1 MAVPMETRPDILIAD
16 FEGDG
21 WGGWTAEGT
30 AFGSGPARGV
40 LPGQTVVTGYL
51 GGGYASSFHGGDPAL
66 GRLISPPF
74 TVERRYLS
82 FLIGGGRRT
91 YYGNNDPGYVA
102 VNLVHE
108 GHVARTAP
116 RSQWEPDGSGHL
128 SWDWF
133 DLADLEGKQVRVEIV
148 DQHTGPWGHILVDQ
162 IAQTDTPP
170 LPLPS
175 FAERRFRVEH
185 RFLNLPIGL
194 SSPFREMQLTGGGR
208 TVASNT
214 VSLAHGDPDFW
225 VPVDLSAWKGM
236 DLTLRIEELDDAAAP
251 PAADLLAAVRIG
263 DRMVGCDDLYREPG
277 RPLLHY
283 SPRRGASSDANGLV
297 WFDGEWHL
305 HYQHVP
311 CNVTPGNSNCN
322 WGWGHAVSRDLV
334 TWEEL
339 PDTLWPDER
348 GVAVSG
354 SCVVDHHNSSGLG
367 SPGRPPMVIFYT
379 AYGGSNRLSH
389 GRSVEVCIV
398 YSTDRGRTWR
408 PYDGNPVIRNI
419 DRGNRD
425 AKVFWYEESVGF
437 AAQAGRPTDSEVTGG
452 DGPQAEPKATAA
464 GREPGGHWV
473 MVLYIHNDVHFILT
487 STDLLHWRFRSQV
500 PGMHECPELFEL
512 PVQDEPGTSRW
523 VFFGA
528 SCDYYLGTFDGTRFV
543 PETDVIRF
551 KYTDG
556 SLYASQTF
564 NDAPDGR
571 RILVAKGQVSGLN
584 AMLNSL
590 ITFPIELTLR
600 RTDEGLR
607 IHQNPVA
614 ELDRLRF
621 DTVSVPDGTVVSDD
635 EPLEVRPAG
644 RLLDIELELTPAGA
658 CALTL
663 EILGKEIRLDL
674 QAMELQFHEALEDND
689 VRAPLAPVGGRL
701 DLRLLVDTIFLEIFS
716 ARGRYYTPV
725 RCAFPQAAGAVHLRT
740 AGGAVRVDRLRVHEL
755 RSIWEQ
761 PTTPGPHA

>member
-1 MAVPMETRPDILIAD
+1 METRPDILLAD
-16 FEGDG
+16 FESDD
-21 WGGWTAEGT
+21 WGGWTVEGT
-30 AFGSGPARGV
+30 AFGPGPARGA
-40 LPGQTVVTGYL
+40 LPGQAAVTGYL
-51 GGGYASSFHGGDPAL
+51 GDGYASSFHGGDPAL

-74 TVERRYLS
+74 TVQRRYLS
-82 FLIGGGRRT
+82 FLIGGGRHT
-91 YYGNNDPGYVA
+91 YYGNNDPGYIA
-102 VNLVHE
+102 VNLVHD
-108 GHVARTAP
+108 GHVVRTAP
-116 RSQWEPDGSGHL
+116 RSQWAPDGSDHL
-128 SWDWF
+128 AWDWF
-133 DLADLEGKQVRVEIV
+133 DLADLAGTQVRMEIV

-162 IAQTDTPP
+162 FAQTDTPP
-170 LPLPS
+170 VPLPS
-175 FAERRFRVEH
+175 FAERRFRAGH
-185 RFLNLPIGL
+185 RFLNLPISL
-194 SSPFREMQLTGGGR
+194 RSPFREVQLTGGGR

-214 VSLAHGDPDFW
+214 LCLARDDPDFW

-236 DLTLRIEELDDAAAP
+236 DLTLRIEELADAAAP
-251 PAADLLAAVRIG
+251 PAADLLTAVRIG
-263 DRMVGCDDLYREPG
+263 DRMVGCDDLYRESG

-283 SPRRGASSDANGLV
+283 TPRRGASSDANGLV

-311 CNVTPGNSNCN
+311 CNVSPGNENCN

-367 SPGRPPMVIFYT
+367 SEGRPPMMVFYT

-389 GRSVEVCIV
+389 GRSVDVCIV

-425 AKVFWYEESVGF
+425 AKVFWYE
-437 AAQAGRPTDSEVTGG
+437 AAR
-452 DGPQAEPKATAA
+452 
-464 GREPGGHWV
+464 HWV

-487 STDLLHWRFRSQV
+487 STDLLHWQFRSQV

-512 PVQDEPGTSRW
+512 PVIDEPGTSKW

-528 SCDYYLGTFDGTRFV
+528 SCDYYLGTFDGMRFV
-543 PETDVIRF
+543 PETGIIPF

-571 RILVAKGQVSGLN
+571 RILVAKGQVSGQN
-584 AMLNSL
+584 PMLNSL

-600 RTDEGLR
+600 RTACGLR
-607 IHQNPVA
+607 LHQNPVA
-614 ELDRLRF
+614 ELESLR
-621 DTVSVPDGTVVSDD
+621 TGTMSVPDGTMVSDD
-635 EPLEVRPAG
+635 APLSVRPAG
-644 RLLDIELELTPAGA
+644 RLLDIELELTPSGAG
-658 CALTL
+658 ALTL
-663 EILGKEIRLDL
+663 EIFGKPIRLDL
-674 QAMELQFHEALEDND
+674 QAMELQFHEALENND
-689 VRAPLAPVGGRL
+689 VRAPLVPVDGRL

-740 AGGAVRVDRLRVHEL
+740 TDGPVRVERLRIHEL
-755 RSIWEQ
+755 RSIWER
-761 PTTPGPHA
+761 PAEPGPQA

>member
-1 MAVPMETRPDILIAD
+1 MAASTETRPDILLAD
-16 FEGDG
+16 FEGDD
-21 WGGWTAEGT
+21 WGGWTIEGT
-30 AFGSGPARGV
+30 AFGTGPAHDA
-40 LPGQTVVTGYL
+40 LPGQADVTGYL

-74 TVERRYLS
+74 TVQRRYLS
-82 FLIGGGRRT
+82 FLIGGGRHT

-108 GHVARTAP
+108 GHVVRTAP
-116 RSQWEPDGSGHL
+116 RSQWAPDGCDHL
-128 SWDWF
+128 AWDWF
-133 DLADLEGKQVRVEIV
+133 DLADLAGTQVRVEVV

-162 IAQTDTPP
+162 FAQTDAPP
-170 LPLPS
+170 VPLPS
-175 FAERRFRVEH
+175 FAERRFRAGH
-185 RFLNLPIGL
+185 RFLNLPISL
-194 SSPFREMQLTGGGR
+194 RSPYRELQLTGGGR

-214 VSLAHGDPDFW
+214 VSLATGDPDFW

-251 PAADLLAAVRIG
+251 PAADLLTAVCIG

-297 WFDGEWHL
+297 WLDGEWHL

-311 CNVTPGNSNCN
+311 GNVTPGNQNCN

-389 GRSVEVCIV
+389 GRSVDVCIV

-425 AKVFWYEESVGF
+425 AKVFWYE
-437 AAQAGRPTDSEVTGG
+437 
-452 DGPQAEPKATAA
+452 
-464 GREPGGHWV
+464 PGGQWV

-487 STDLLHWRFRSQV
+487 SADLLHWQFQSQV
-500 PGMHECPELFEL
+500 PGVHECPELFEL
-512 PVQDEPGTSRW
+512 PIQDEPGTSKW

-543 PETDVIRF
+543 PETDIIRF

-584 AMLNSL
+584 PMLNSL

-614 ELDRLRF
+614 ELDRLRT
-621 DTVSVPDGTVVSDD
+621 DTVSVPDLTMVSDD
-635 EPLEVRPAG
+635 APLTVRPAG
-644 RLLDIELELTPAGA
+644 RLLDIELELTLAGA
-658 CALTL
+658 RALTL
-663 EILGKEIRLDL
+663 EIFGKQIRLDL

-689 VRAPLAPVGGRL
+689 IRAPLSPVDGRL

-725 RCAFPQAAGAVHLRT
+725 RCAFPQAAGAVRLRT
-740 AGGAVRVDRLRVHEL
+740 TGGAARVDRMRIHEL

-761 PTTPGPHA
+761 PDEPGPQA

>member
-1 MAVPMETRPDILIAD
+1 MAASTETRPDILLAD
-16 FEGDG
+16 FEGDD
-21 WGGWTAEGT
+21 WGGWTVEGT
-30 AFGSGPARGV
+30 AFGPGPVRGA
-40 LPGQTVVTGYL
+40 LPGQTEVTGYL
-51 GGGYASSFHGGDPAL
+51 GDGYASSFHGGDPAL

-74 TVERRYLS
+74 TVQRRYLS
-82 FLIGGGRRT
+82 FLIGGGRHT

-108 GHVARTAP
+108 GHVVRTAP
-116 RSQWEPDGSGHL
+116 RSQWAPDGCDHL
-128 SWDWF
+128 AWDWF
-133 DLADLEGKQVRVEIV
+133 DLADLAGTQVRVEVV

-162 IAQTDTPP
+162 FAQTDTPP
-170 LPLPS
+170 IPLPS
-175 FAERRFRVEH
+175 FAERRFRAGH

-194 SSPFREMQLTGGGR
+194 RSPFREIQLTDGGR

-214 VSLAHGDPDFW
+214 LCLARDDPDFW

-236 DLTLRIEELDDAAAP
+236 DLTLRIEELADAAAP
-251 PAADLLAAVRIG
+251 PAADLLTAVRIG
-263 DRMVGCDDLYREPG
+263 DRMVGCDDLYRESG

-283 SPRRGASSDANGLV
+283 TPRRGASSDANGLV

-311 CNVTPGNSNCN
+311 CNVTPGNQNCN

-367 SPGRPPMVIFYT
+367 SEGRPPMVVFYT

-389 GRSVEVCIV
+389 GRSVDVCIV

-425 AKVFWYEESVGF
+425 AKVFWYE
-437 AAQAGRPTDSEVTGG
+437 AAR
-452 DGPQAEPKATAA
+452 
-464 GREPGGHWV
+464 HWV
-473 MVLYIHNDVHFILT
+473 MVLYIHNDVHFIMT
-487 STDLLHWRFRSQV
+487 STDLLHWQFRSQV

-512 PVQDEPGTSRW
+512 PVMDEPSTSKW

-528 SCDYYLGTFDGTRFV
+528 SCDYYLGTFDGMRFV
-543 PETDVIRF
+543 PETGIIPF

-564 NDAPDGR
+564 NDAPDDR

-584 AMLNSL
+584 PMLNSL

-607 IHQNPVA
+607 LHQNPVA
-614 ELDRLRF
+614 ELERLRTG
-621 DTVSVPDGTVVSDD
+621 TVSVPDGTMVSDD
-635 EPLEVRPAG
+635 APLSVRPDG

-658 CALTL
+658 EALTL

-689 VRAPLAPVGGRL
+689 IRAPLAPMDGRL

-740 AGGAVRVDRLRVHEL
+740 TGGAVRVVRLRIHEL
-755 RSIWEQ
+755 RSIWES
-761 PTTPGPHA
+761 PAEPGPQA

>member
-1 MAVPMETRPDILIAD
+1 MAASTETRPDILLAD
-16 FEGDG
+16 FEGDD
-21 WGGWTAEGT
+21 WGGWTIEGT
-30 AFGSGPARGV
+30 AFGTGPAHDA
-40 LPGQTVVTGYL
+40 LPGQADVTGYL

-74 TVERRYLS
+74 TVQRRYLS
-82 FLIGGGRRT
+82 FLIGGGRHT

-108 GHVARTAP
+108 GHVVRTAP
-116 RSQWEPDGSGHL
+116 RSQWAPDGCDHL
-128 SWDWF
+128 AWDWF
-133 DLADLEGKQVRVEIV
+133 DLADLAGTQVRVEVV

-162 IAQTDTPP
+162 FAQTDAPP
-170 LPLPS
+170 VPLPS
-175 FAERRFRVEH
+175 FAERRFRAGH
-185 RFLNLPIGL
+185 RFLNLPISL
-194 SSPFREMQLTGGGR
+194 RSPYRELQLTGGGR

-214 VSLAHGDPDFW
+214 VSLATGDPDFW

-251 PAADLLAAVRIG
+251 PAADLLTAVRIG

-297 WFDGEWHL
+297 WLDGEWHL

-311 CNVTPGNSNCN
+311 GNVTPGNQNCN

-389 GRSVEVCIV
+389 GRSVDVCIV

-425 AKVFWYEESVGF
+425 AKVFWYE
-437 AAQAGRPTDSEVTGG
+437 A
-452 DGPQAEPKATAA
+452 
-464 GREPGGHWV
+464 GGHWV

-487 STDLLHWRFRSQV
+487 SADLLHWQFQSQV
-500 PGMHECPELFEL
+500 PGVHECPELFEL
-512 PVQDEPGTSRW
+512 PIQDEPGTSKW

-543 PETDVIRF
+543 PETDIIRF

-584 AMLNSL
+584 PMLNSL

-614 ELDRLRF
+614 ELDRLRT
-621 DTVSVPDGTVVSDD
+621 DTVSVPDLTMVSDD
-635 EPLEVRPAG
+635 APLTVRPAG
-644 RLLDIELELTPAGA
+644 RLLDIELELTLAGA
-658 CALTL
+658 RALTL
-663 EILGKEIRLDL
+663 EIFGKQIRLDL

-689 VRAPLAPVGGRL
+689 IRAPLSPVDGRL

-725 RCAFPQAAGAVHLRT
+725 RCAFPQAAGAVRLRT
-740 AGGAVRVDRLRVHEL
+740 TGGAARVDRMRIHEL

-761 PTTPGPHA
+761 PDEPGPQA

>member
-1 MAVPMETRPDILIAD
+1 MAASTETRPDILLAD
-16 FEGDG
+16 FEGDD
-21 WGGWTAEGT
+21 WGGWTVEGT
-30 AFGSGPARGV
+30 AFGPGPVRGA
-40 LPGQTVVTGYL
+40 LPGQTEVTGYL
-51 GGGYASSFHGGDPAL
+51 GDGYASSFHGGDPAL

-74 TVERRYLS
+74 TVQRRYLS
-82 FLIGGGRRT
+82 FLIGGGRHT

-108 GHVARTAP
+108 GHVVRTAP
-116 RSQWEPDGSGHL
+116 RSQWAPDGCDHL
-128 SWDWF
+128 AWDWF
-133 DLADLEGKQVRVEIV
+133 DLADLAGTQVRVEVV

-162 IAQTDTPP
+162 FAQTDTPP
-170 LPLPS
+170 IPLPS
-175 FAERRFRVEH
+175 FAERRFRAGH

-194 SSPFREMQLTGGGR
+194 RSPFREIQLTDGGR

-214 VSLAHGDPDFW
+214 LCLARDDPDFW

-236 DLTLRIEELDDAAAP
+236 DLTLRIEELADAAAP
-251 PAADLLAAVRIG
+251 PAADLLTAVRIG
-263 DRMVGCDDLYREPG
+263 DRMVGCDDLYRESG

-283 SPRRGASSDANGLV
+283 TPRRGASSDANGLV

-311 CNVTPGNSNCN
+311 CNVTPGNQNCN

-367 SPGRPPMVIFYT
+367 SEGRPPMVVFYT

-389 GRSVEVCIV
+389 GRSVDVCIV

-425 AKVFWYEESVGF
+425 AKVFWYE
-437 AAQAGRPTDSEVTGG
+437 AAR
-452 DGPQAEPKATAA
+452 
-464 GREPGGHWV
+464 HWV
-473 MVLYIHNDVHFILT
+473 MVLYIHNDVHFIMT
-487 STDLLHWRFRSQV
+487 STDLLHWQFRSQV

-512 PVQDEPGTSRW
+512 PVMDEPSTSKW

-528 SCDYYLGTFDGTRFV
+528 SCDYYLGTFDGMRFV
-543 PETDVIRF
+543 PETGIIPF

-564 NDAPDGR
+564 NDAPDDR

-584 AMLNSL
+584 PMLNSL

-607 IHQNPVA
+607 LHQNPVA
-614 ELDRLRF
+614 ELERLRTG
-621 DTVSVPDGTVVSDD
+621 TVSVPDGTMVSDD
-635 EPLEVRPAG
+635 APLSVRPDG

-658 CALTL
+658 EALTL

-689 VRAPLAPVGGRL
+689 IRAPLAPVDGRL

-740 AGGAVRVDRLRVHEL
+740 TGGAVRVVRLRIHEL
-755 RSIWEQ
+755 RSIWES
-761 PTTPGPHA
+761 PAEPGPQA

>member
-1 MAVPMETRPDILIAD
+1 METRPDILLAD
-16 FEGDG
+16 FEGDD

-30 AFGSGPARGV
+30 AFGTGPARGV
-40 LPGQTVVTGYL
+40 LPGQTEVTGYV
-51 GGGYASSFHGGDPAL
+51 GDGYASSFHGGDPVL

-82 FLIGGGRRT
+82 FLIGGGRHT

-102 VNLVHE
+102 VNLVQD
-108 GHVARTAP
+108 GHVVRTAP
-116 RSQWEPDGSGHL
+116 RSQWEPDGSDHL
-128 SWDWF
+128 AWDWF
-133 DLADLEGKQVRVEIV
+133 DLADLEACQVHVEIV
-148 DQHTGPWGHILVDQ
+148 DQHTGPWGHIMVDQ

-170 LPLPS
+170 LPLPT
-175 FAERRFRVEH
+175 FAERRFRAEH
-185 RFLNLPIGL
+185 RFLNLPVGMR
-194 SSPFREMQLTGGGR
+194 SPFREIQLTGGGR
-208 TVASNT
+208 TLASNT
-214 VSLAHGDPDFW
+214 VCLAPGDPDFW
-225 VPVDLSAWKGM
+225 VPVDLSAWQGM
-236 DLTLRIEELDDAAAP
+236 DLTLRIEELGDSAAP
-251 PAADLLAAVRIG
+251 PAADLLASVRIG

-311 CNVTPGNSNCN
+311 CNVTPGNQNCN

-389 GRSVEVCIV
+389 GRSVDVCIV

-408 PYDGNPVIRNI
+408 PHDGNPVIGNI

-425 AKVFWYEESVGF
+425 AKVFWY
-437 AAQAGRPTDSEVTGG
+437 Q
-452 DGPQAEPKATAA
+452 
-464 GREPGGHWV
+464 PGGHWV

-487 STDLLHWRFRSQV
+487 STDLLHWQFQSQV

-528 SCDYYLGTFDGTRFV
+528 SCDYYLGAFDGTRFV
-543 PETDVIRF
+543 PETDIIRF

-564 NDAPDGR
+564 NNAPDGR

-584 AMLNSL
+584 PMLNSL

-614 ELDRLRF
+614 ELDRLR
-621 DTVSVPDGTVVSDD
+621 TGAVSGADGTIVSDD
-635 EPLEVRPAG
+635 EPLSIQPAG

-658 CALTL
+658 GALTL

-674 QAMELQFHEALEDND
+674 RRMELQFHEELEDND
-689 VRAPLAPVGGRL
+689 VRAPLAPVDGRL

-725 RCAFPQAAGAVHLRT
+725 RCALPQAAGAVRLRT
-740 AGGAVRVDRLRVHEL
+740 AGGAVRVDRMRVHEM
-755 RSIWEQ
+755 RSIWEAPAEPSPQ
-761 PTTPGPHA
+761 A

>member
-1 MAVPMETRPDILIAD
+1 METRPDILLAD
-16 FEGDG
+16 FESDD
-21 WGGWTAEGT
+21 WGGWTVEGT
-30 AFGSGPARGV
+30 AFGPGPARGA
-40 LPGQTVVTGYL
+40 LPGQAAITGYL
-51 GGGYASSFHGGDPAL
+51 GDGYASSFHGGDPAL

-74 TVERRYLS
+74 TVQRRYLS
-82 FLIGGGRRT
+82 FLIGGGRHT

-102 VNLVHE
+102 VNLVHD
-108 GHVARTAP
+108 GHVVRTAP
-116 RSQWEPDGSGHL
+116 RSQWAPDGCDHL
-128 SWDWF
+128 VWDWF
-133 DLADLEGKQVRVEIV
+133 DLADLAGTQVRVEIV

-162 IAQTDTPP
+162 FAQTDTPP
-170 LPLPS
+170 IPLRA
-175 FAERRFRVEH
+175 FAERRFRAGH
-185 RFLNLPIGL
+185 RFLNLPISL
-194 SSPFREMQLTGGGR
+194 RSPFREVQLTGGGR

-214 VSLAHGDPDFW
+214 LCLARDDPDFW

-236 DLTLRIEELDDAAAP
+236 DLTLRIEELADAAAP
-251 PAADLLAAVRIG
+251 PAANLLTAVRIG
-263 DRMVGCDDLYREPG
+263 DRMVGCDDLYRESG

-283 SPRRGASSDANGLV
+283 TPRRGASSDANGLV

-311 CNVTPGNSNCN
+311 CNVAPGNENCN

-367 SPGRPPMVIFYT
+367 SEGRPPMMVFYT

-425 AKVFWYEESVGF
+425 AKVFWYE
-437 AAQAGRPTDSEVTGG
+437 AAR
-452 DGPQAEPKATAA
+452 
-464 GREPGGHWV
+464 HWV

-487 STDLLHWRFRSQV
+487 STDLLHWQFRSQV

-512 PVQDEPGTSRW
+512 PVIDEPGTSKW

-528 SCDYYLGTFDGTRFV
+528 SCDYYLGTFDGVRFV
-543 PETDVIRF
+543 PETGIIPF

-571 RILVAKGQVSGLN
+571 RILVAKGQVSGQN
-584 AMLNSL
+584 PMLNSL
-590 ITFPIELTLR
+590 ITFPVELTLR
-600 RTDEGLR
+600 RTAEGVRL
-607 IHQNPVA
+607 HQNPVA
-614 ELDRLRF
+614 ELESLR
-621 DTVSVPDGTVVSDD
+621 TGTMSVPDGTMVSDD
-635 EPLEVRPAG
+635 APLSVRPAG

-658 CALTL
+658 RALTL
-663 EILGKEIRLDL
+663 EILGKPIRLDL
-674 QAMELQFHEALEDND
+674 QAMELQFHEALENND
-689 VRAPLAPVGGRL
+689 VRAPLAPVDGRL

-740 AGGAVRVDRLRVHEL
+740 TGGAVRVDRLRIHEL
-755 RSIWEQ
+755 RSIWER
-761 PTTPGPHA
+761 PAEPGPQA

>member
-1 MAVPMETRPDILIAD
+1 METRPDILLAD
-16 FEGDG
+16 FESDD
-21 WGGWTAEGT
+21 WGGWTVEGT
-30 AFGSGPARGV
+30 AFGPGPARGA
-40 LPGQTVVTGYL
+40 LPGQAEVTGYL
-51 GGGYASSFHGGDPAL
+51 GDGYASSFHGGDPAL

-74 TVERRYLS
+74 TVQRRYLS
-82 FLIGGGRRT
+82 FLIGGGRHT

-102 VNLVHE
+102 VNLVHD
-108 GHVARTAP
+108 GHVVRTAP
-116 RSQWEPDGSGHL
+116 RSQWAPDGSDHL
-128 SWDWF
+128 AWDWF
-133 DLADLEGKQVRVEIV
+133 DLADLAGTQVRAEIV

-162 IAQTDTPP
+162 FAQTDTPP
-170 LPLPS
+170 VPLPS
-175 FAERRFRVEH
+175 FAERRFRAGH
-185 RFLNLPIGL
+185 RFLNLPISL
-194 SSPFREMQLTGGGR
+194 RSPFREVQLTGGGR

-214 VSLAHGDPDFW
+214 LCLARDDPDFW

-236 DLTLRIEELDDAAAP
+236 DLTLRIEELADAAAP
-251 PAADLLAAVRIG
+251 PAADLLTAVRIG
-263 DRMVGCDDLYREPG
+263 DRMVGCDDLYRERG

-283 SPRRGASSDANGLV
+283 TPRRGASSDANGLV
-297 WFDGEWHL
+297 WLDGEWHL

-311 CNVTPGNSNCN
+311 CNVTPGNENCN

-367 SPGRPPMVIFYT
+367 SEGRPPMMVFYT

-389 GRSVEVCIV
+389 GRSVDVCIV

-425 AKVFWYEESVGF
+425 AKVFWYE
-437 AAQAGRPTDSEVTGG
+437 AAR
-452 DGPQAEPKATAA
+452 
-464 GREPGGHWV
+464 HWV

-487 STDLLHWRFRSQV
+487 STDLLHWQFRSQV

-512 PVQDEPGTSRW
+512 PVIDEPGTSKW

-528 SCDYYLGTFDGTRFV
+528 SCDYYLGTFDGMRFV
-543 PETDVIRF
+543 PETDIIPF

-571 RILVAKGQVSGLN
+571 RILVAKGQVSGQN
-584 AMLNSL
+584 PMLNSL
-590 ITFPIELTLR
+590 ITFPVELTLR
-600 RTDEGLR
+600 RTAEGLR
-607 IHQNPVA
+607 LHQNPVA
-614 ELDRLRF
+614 ELESLR
-621 DTVSVPDGTVVSDD
+621 TGTMSVPDGTMVSDD
-635 EPLEVRPAG
+635 APLSVRPAG

-658 CALTL
+658 RALTL
-663 EILGKEIRLDL
+663 EILGKQIRLDL

-689 VRAPLAPVGGRL
+689 VRAPLVPVDGRL

-740 AGGAVRVDRLRVHEL
+740 TGGAVRVERLRIHEL
-755 RSIWEQ
+755 RSIWER
-761 PTTPGPHA
+761 PAEPGPQA

>member
-1 MAVPMETRPDILIAD
+1 METRPDILLAD
-16 FEGDG
+16 FEGDD

-30 AFGSGPARGV
+30 AFGTGPARGA
-40 LPGQTVVTGYL
+40 LPGQAEVTGYV
-51 GGGYASSFHGGDPAL
+51 GDGYASSFHGGDPVL

-82 FLIGGGRRT
+82 FLIGGGRHT

-102 VNLVHE
+102 VNLVQD
-108 GHVARTAP
+108 GHVVRTAP
-116 RSQWEPDGSGHL
+116 RSQWEPDGSDHL
-128 SWDWF
+128 AWDWF
-133 DLADLEGKQVRVEIV
+133 DLADLEASQVHVEIV
-148 DQHTGPWGHILVDQ
+148 DQHTGPWGHIMVDQ

-170 LPLPS
+170 LPLPT
-175 FAERRFRVEH
+175 FAERRFRAEH
-185 RFLNLPIGL
+185 RFMNLPVGMR
-194 SSPFREMQLTGGGR
+194 SPFREIQLTGGGR
-208 TVASNT
+208 TLASNT
-214 VSLAHGDPDFW
+214 VCLAPGDPDFW
-225 VPVDLSAWKGM
+225 VPVDLSAWQGM
-236 DLTLRIEELDDAAAP
+236 DLALRIEELTDSAAP

-311 CNVTPGNSNCN
+311 CNVTPGNQNCN

-389 GRSVEVCIV
+389 GRSVDVCIV

-408 PYDGNPVIRNI
+408 PYDGNPVIHNI

-425 AKVFWYEESVGF
+425 AKVFWY
-437 AAQAGRPTDSEVTGG
+437 
-452 DGPQAEPKATAA
+452 
-464 GREPGGHWV
+464 EPGGHWV

-487 STDLLHWRFRSQV
+487 SSNLLHWQFQSQV

-543 PETDVIRF
+543 PETDIIRF

-584 AMLNSL
+584 PMLNSL
-590 ITFPIELTLR
+590 ITLPIELTLR

-614 ELDRLRF
+614 ELDRLR
-621 DTVSVPDGTVVSDD
+621 TGAVSGADGTIVSDD
-635 EPLEVRPAG
+635 EPLSIQPAG

-658 CALTL
+658 EALTL

-674 QAMELQFHEALEDND
+674 RAMELQFHEALEDND
-689 VRAPLAPVGGRL
+689 VRAPLAPVDGRL

-725 RCAFPQAAGAVHLRT
+725 RCAFPQAAGAVVLRA
-740 AGGAVRVDRLRVHEL
+740 AGGAVRVDRMRVHEM
-755 RSIWEQ
+755 RSIWEAPAEPSPQ
-761 PTTPGPHA
+761 A

>member
-1 MAVPMETRPDILIAD
+1 METRPDILLAD
-16 FEGDG
+16 FEGDD
-21 WGGWTAEGT
+21 WGGWTIEGT
-30 AFGSGPARGV
+30 AFGTGPAHDA
-40 LPGQTVVTGYL
+40 LPGQADVTGYL

-74 TVERRYLS
+74 TVQRRYLS
-82 FLIGGGRRT
+82 FLIGGGRHT

-102 VNLVHE
+102 VNLVHD
-108 GHVARTAP
+108 GHVVRTAP
-116 RSQWEPDGSGHL
+116 RSQWAPDGCDHL
-128 SWDWF
+128 AWDWF
-133 DLADLEGKQVRVEIV
+133 DLADLAGTQVRAEIV

-170 LPLPS
+170 VPLPS
-175 FAERRFRVEH
+175 FAERRFGAGH
-185 RFLNLPIGL
+185 RFLNLPISLG
-194 SSPFREMQLTGGGR
+194 SPYRELQLTGGGR

-214 VSLAHGDPDFW
+214 VCLARDDPDFW
-225 VPVDLSAWKGM
+225 VPVELSAWQGM
-236 DLTLRIEELDDAAAP
+236 DLTLRIEELADAAAP
-251 PAADLLAAVRIG
+251 PAADLLTAVRIG
-263 DRMVGCDDLYREPG
+263 DRMIGCDDLYREPG

-283 SPRRGASSDANGLV
+283 TPRRGASSDANGLV
-297 WFDGEWHL
+297 WLDGEWHL

-311 CNVTPGNSNCN
+311 CNVTPGNQNCN

-339 PDTLWPDER
+339 PDTLWPDDR

-367 SPGRPPMVIFYT
+367 SEGRPPMMVFYT

-425 AKVFWYEESVGF
+425 AKVFWY
-437 AAQAGRPTDSEVTGG
+437 ATGR
-452 DGPQAEPKATAA
+452 
-464 GREPGGHWV
+464 HWV

-487 STDLLHWRFRSQV
+487 STDLLHWQFRSQV

-512 PVQDEPGTSRW
+512 PVIDEPGTSKW

-528 SCDYYLGTFDGTRFV
+528 SCDYYLGTFDGMRFV
-543 PETDVIRF
+543 PETDIIPF

-571 RILVAKGQVSGLN
+571 RILVAKGQVSGQN
-584 AMLNSL
+584 PMLNSL

-600 RTDEGLR
+600 RTACGLR
-607 IHQNPVA
+607 LHQNPVA
-614 ELDRLRF
+614 ELESLR
-621 DTVSVPDGTVVSDD
+621 TGTMSVPDGTMVSDD
-635 EPLEVRPAG
+635 APLSVRPAG

-658 CALTL
+658 EALTL
-663 EILGKEIRLDL
+663 EIFGKQIRLDL
-674 QAMELQFHEALEDND
+674 QAMELQFHEALENND
-689 VRAPLAPVGGRL
+689 VRAPLVPVDGRL

-740 AGGAVRVDRLRVHEL
+740 TGGAVRVDRLRIHEL
-755 RSIWEQ
+755 RSIWERPSELAAQ
-761 PTTPGPHA
+761 A

>member
-1 MAVPMETRPDILIAD
+1 METRPDILLAD
-16 FEGDG
+16 FESDD
-21 WGGWTAEGT
+21 WGGWTVEGT
-30 AFGSGPARGV
+30 AFGPGPARGA
-40 LPGQTVVTGYL
+40 LPGQAAVTGYL
-51 GGGYASSFHGGDPAL
+51 GDGYASSFHGGDPAL

-74 TVERRYLS
+74 TVQRRYLS
-82 FLIGGGRRT
+82 FLIGGGRHT
-91 YYGNNDPGYVA
+91 YYGNNDPGYIA
-102 VNLVHE
+102 VNLVHD
-108 GHVARTAP
+108 GHVVRTAP
-116 RSQWEPDGSGHL
+116 RSQWAPDGSDHL
-128 SWDWF
+128 AWDWF
-133 DLADLEGKQVRVEIV
+133 DLADLAGTQVRMEIV

-162 IAQTDTPP
+162 FAQTDTPP
-170 LPLPS
+170 VPLPS
-175 FAERRFRVEH
+175 FAERRFRAEH
-185 RFLNLPIGL
+185 RFLNLPISL
-194 SSPFREMQLTGGGR
+194 RSPFREVQLTGGGR

-214 VSLAHGDPDFW
+214 LCLARDDPDFW

-236 DLTLRIEELDDAAAP
+236 DLTLRIEELADAAAP
-251 PAADLLAAVRIG
+251 PAANLLTAVRIG
-263 DRMVGCDDLYREPG
+263 DRMVGCDDLYRESG

-283 SPRRGASSDANGLV
+283 TPRRGASSDANGLV

-311 CNVTPGNSNCN
+311 CNVAPGNENCN

-367 SPGRPPMVIFYT
+367 SEGRPPMMVFYT

-389 GRSVEVCIV
+389 GRSVDVCIV

-425 AKVFWYEESVGF
+425 AKVFWYE
-437 AAQAGRPTDSEVTGG
+437 AAR
-452 DGPQAEPKATAA
+452 
-464 GREPGGHWV
+464 HWV

-487 STDLLHWRFRSQV
+487 STDLLHWQFRSQV

-512 PVQDEPGTSRW
+512 PVIDEPGTSKW

-528 SCDYYLGTFDGTRFV
+528 SCDYYLGTFDGMRFV
-543 PETDVIRF
+543 PETGIIPF

-571 RILVAKGQVSGLN
+571 RILVAKGQVSGQN
-584 AMLNSL
+584 PMLNSL

-600 RTDEGLR
+600 RTACGLR
-607 IHQNPVA
+607 LHQNPVA
-614 ELDRLRF
+614 ELESLR
-621 DTVSVPDGTVVSDD
+621 TGTMSVPDGTMVSDD
-635 EPLEVRPAG
+635 APLSVRPAG
-644 RLLDIELELTPAGA
+644 RLLDIELELTPSGAG
-658 CALTL
+658 ALTL
-663 EILGKEIRLDL
+663 EIFGKPIRLDL
-674 QAMELQFHEALEDND
+674 QAMELQFHEALENND
-689 VRAPLAPVGGRL
+689 VRAPLVPVDGRL

-740 AGGAVRVDRLRVHEL
+740 TGGAVRVERLRIHEL
-755 RSIWEQ
+755 RSIWER
-761 PTTPGPHA
+761 PAEPGPQA

>member
-1 MAVPMETRPDILIAD
+1 METRPDILLAD
-16 FEGDG
+16 FESDD
-21 WGGWTAEGT
+21 WGGWTVEGT
-30 AFGSGPARGV
+30 AFGPGPARGA
-40 LPGQTVVTGYL
+40 LPGQAAVTGYL
-51 GGGYASSFHGGDPAL
+51 GDGYASSFHGGDPAL

-74 TVERRYLS
+74 TVQRRYLS
-82 FLIGGGRRT
+82 FLIGGGRHT
-91 YYGNNDPGYVA
+91 YYGNNDPGYIA

-108 GHVARTAP
+108 GHVVRTAP
-116 RSQWEPDGSGHL
+116 RSQWAPDGSDHL
-128 SWDWF
+128 AWDWF
-133 DLADLEGKQVRVEIV
+133 DLADLAGTQVRMEIV

-162 IAQTDTPP
+162 FAQTDTPP
-170 LPLPS
+170 VPLPS
-175 FAERRFRVEH
+175 FAERRFRAGH
-185 RFLNLPIGL
+185 RFLNLPISL
-194 SSPFREMQLTGGGR
+194 RSPFREVQLTGGGR

-214 VSLAHGDPDFW
+214 LCLARDDPDFW

-236 DLTLRIEELDDAAAP
+236 DLTLRIEELAYAAAAP
-251 PAADLLAAVRIG
+251 PAANLLTAVRIG
-263 DRMVGCDDLYREPG
+263 DRMVGCDDLYRESG

-283 SPRRGASSDANGLV
+283 TPRRGASSDANGLV

-311 CNVTPGNSNCN
+311 CNVAPGNENCN

-367 SPGRPPMVIFYT
+367 SEGRPPMMVFYT

-389 GRSVEVCIV
+389 GRSVDVCIV

-425 AKVFWYEESVGF
+425 AKVFWY
-437 AAQAGRPTDSEVTGG
+437 APGR
-452 DGPQAEPKATAA
+452 
-464 GREPGGHWV
+464 HWV

-487 STDLLHWRFRSQV
+487 STDLLHWQFRSQV

-512 PVQDEPGTSRW
+512 PVIDEPGTSKW

-528 SCDYYLGTFDGTRFV
+528 SCDYYLGTFDGMRFV
-543 PETDVIRF
+543 PETGIIPF

-571 RILVAKGQVSGLN
+571 RILVAKGQVSGQN
-584 AMLNSL
+584 PMLNSL
-590 ITFPIELTLR
+590 ITFPVELTLR
-600 RTDEGLR
+600 RTAEGLR
-607 IHQNPVA
+607 LHQNPVA
-614 ELDRLRF
+614 ELESLR
-621 DTVSVPDGTVVSDD
+621 TGTMSVPDGTMVSDD
-635 EPLEVRPAG
+635 APLSVRPAG
-644 RLLDIELELTPAGA
+644 RLLDIELELTPSGAG
-658 CALTL
+658 ALTL
-663 EILGKEIRLDL
+663 EIFGKPIRLDL

-689 VRAPLAPVGGRL
+689 VRAPLVPVDGRL

-740 AGGAVRVDRLRVHEL
+740 TDGPVRVERLRIHEL
-755 RSIWEQ
+755 RSIWER
-761 PTTPGPHA
+761 PAEPGPQA

>member
-1 MAVPMETRPDILIAD
+1 METRPDILLTD
-16 FEGDG
+16 FEGDD
-21 WGGWTAEGT
+21 WGGWTVEGT
-30 AFGSGPARGV
+30 AFGTGPAHDA
-40 LPGQTVVTGYL
+40 LPGQADVTGYL

-74 TVERRYLS
+74 TVQRRYLS
-82 FLIGGGRRT
+82 FLIGGGRHT

-102 VNLVHE
+102 VNLVHG
-108 GHVARTAP
+108 GHVVRTAP
-116 RSQWEPDGSGHL
+116 RSQWAPDGSDHL
-128 SWDWF
+128 AWDWF
-133 DLADLEGKQVRVEIV
+133 DLADLAGRQVRVEIV

-162 IAQTDTPP
+162 FAQTDTPP
-170 LPLPS
+170 VPLPS
-175 FAERRFRVEH
+175 FAERRFRAGH
-185 RFLNLPIGL
+185 RFLNLPISL
-194 SSPFREMQLTGGGR
+194 RSPFREVQLTGGGR

-214 VSLAHGDPDFW
+214 LCLARDDPDFW
-225 VPVDLSAWKGM
+225 VPVDLSAWQGM
-236 DLTLRIEELDDAAAP
+236 DLTLRIEELADAAAP
-251 PAADLLAAVRIG
+251 TAADLLTAVRIG

-283 SPRRGASSDANGLV
+283 TPRRGASSDANGLV
-297 WFDGEWHL
+297 WLDGEWHL

-311 CNVTPGNSNCN
+311 CNVTPGNQNCN

-367 SPGRPPMVIFYT
+367 SDGRPPMVVFYT

-389 GRSVEVCIV
+389 GRSVDVCIV

-425 AKVFWYEESVGF
+425 AKVFWY
-437 AAQAGRPTDSEVTGG
+437 APGR
-452 DGPQAEPKATAA
+452 
-464 GREPGGHWV
+464 HWV

-487 STDLLHWRFRSQV
+487 SNDLLHWQFRSQV

-512 PVQDEPGTSRW
+512 PVLDEPGMSKW

-528 SCDYYLGTFDGTRFV
+528 SCDYYLGTFDGMRFV
-543 PETDVIRF
+543 PETDIIPF

-584 AMLNSL
+584 PVLNSL
-590 ITFPIELTLR
+590 ITFPLELTLR
-600 RTDEGLR
+600 RTAEGLR
-607 IHQNPVA
+607 LHQNPVT
-614 ELDRLRF
+614 ELERLR
-621 DTVSVPDGTVVSDD
+621 TGTMSVPDGTMVSDD
-635 EPLEVRPAG
+635 APLSVRPDG
-644 RLLDIELELTPAGA
+644 RLLDIELEMTPAGA
-658 CALTL
+658 EALTL
-663 EILGKEIRLDL
+663 EIFGKQIRLDL
-674 QAMELQFHEALEDND
+674 QAMELQFHEALENND
-689 VRAPLAPVGGRL
+689 VRAPLVPVDGRL

-740 AGGAVRVDRLRVHEL
+740 TGGAVRVERLRIHEL
-755 RSIWEQ
+755 RSIWER
-761 PTTPGPHA
+761 PAEPGSSSLRRQRHLVGHVRRHPVEVDAVVLDPVFPSGR

>member
-1 MAVPMETRPDILIAD
+1 METRPDILLAD
-16 FEGDG
+16 FESDD
-21 WGGWTAEGT
+21 WGGWTVEGT
-30 AFGSGPARGV
+30 AFGPGPARGA
-40 LPGQTVVTGYL
+40 LPGQAAITGYL
-51 GGGYASSFHGGDPAL
+51 GDGYASSFHGGDPAL

-74 TVERRYLS
+74 TVQRRYLS
-82 FLIGGGRRT
+82 FLIGGGRHT

-102 VNLVHE
+102 VNLVHD
-108 GHVARTAP
+108 GHVVRTAP
-116 RSQWEPDGSGHL
+116 RSQWAPDGCDHL
-128 SWDWF
+128 VWDWF
-133 DLADLEGKQVRVEIV
+133 DLADLAGTQVRVEIV

-162 IAQTDTPP
+162 FAQTDTPP
-170 LPLPS
+170 IPLRA
-175 FAERRFRVEH
+175 FAERRFRAGH
-185 RFLNLPIGL
+185 RFLNLPISL
-194 SSPFREMQLTGGGR
+194 RSPFREVQLTGGGR

-214 VSLAHGDPDFW
+214 LCLARDDPDFW

-236 DLTLRIEELDDAAAP
+236 DLTLRIEELADAAAP
-251 PAADLLAAVRIG
+251 PAANLLTAVRIG
-263 DRMVGCDDLYREPG
+263 DRMVGCDDLYRESG

-283 SPRRGASSDANGLV
+283 TPRRGASSDANGLV

-311 CNVTPGNSNCN
+311 CNVAPGNENCN

-367 SPGRPPMVIFYT
+367 SEGRPPMMVFYT

-425 AKVFWYEESVGF
+425 AKVFWY
-437 AAQAGRPTDSEVTGG
+437 APAR
-452 DGPQAEPKATAA
+452 
-464 GREPGGHWV
+464 HWV

-487 STDLLHWRFRSQV
+487 STDLLHWQFRSQV

-512 PVQDEPGTSRW
+512 PVIDEPGTSKW

-528 SCDYYLGTFDGTRFV
+528 SCDYYLGTFDGVRFV
-543 PETDVIRF
+543 PETGIIPF

-571 RILVAKGQVSGLN
+571 RILVAKGQVSGQN
-584 AMLNSL
+584 PMLNSL
-590 ITFPIELTLR
+590 ITFPVELTLR
-600 RTDEGLR
+600 RTAEGVRL
-607 IHQNPVA
+607 HQNPVA
-614 ELDRLRF
+614 ELESLR
-621 DTVSVPDGTVVSDD
+621 TGTMSVPDGTMVSDD
-635 EPLEVRPAG
+635 APLSVRPAG

-658 CALTL
+658 RALTL
-663 EILGKEIRLDL
+663 EILGKPIRLDL
-674 QAMELQFHEALEDND
+674 QAMELQFHEALENND
-689 VRAPLAPVGGRL
+689 VRAPLAPVDGRL

-740 AGGAVRVDRLRVHEL
+740 TGGAVRVDRLRIHEL
-755 RSIWEQ
+755 RSIWER
-761 PTTPGPHA
+761 PAEPGPQA

>member
-1 MAVPMETRPDILIAD
+1 METRPDILLAD
-16 FEGDG
+16 FEGDD
-21 WGGWTAEGT
+21 WGSWTAEGT
-30 AFGSGPARGV
+30 AFGPGPARGP
-40 LPGQTVVTGYL
+40 LPGQAEVTGYL
-51 GGGYASSFHGGDPAL
+51 GDGYASSFHGGDPAL

-74 TVERRYLS
+74 TVQRRYLS
-82 FLIGGGRRT
+82 FLIGGGRHT

-102 VNLVHE
+102 VNLVHG
-108 GHVARTAP
+108 GHVVRTAP
-116 RSQWEPDGSGHL
+116 RSQWAPDGSDHL
-128 SWDWF
+128 VWDWF
-133 DLADLEGKQVRVEIV
+133 DLADLAGTQVRVEIV

-170 LPLPS
+170 VPPPS
-175 FAERRFRVEH
+175 FAERRFRAGH
-185 RFLNLPIGL
+185 RFLNLPVGL
-194 SSPFREMQLTGGGR
+194 GSPFREIQLTGGGR

-214 VSLAHGDPDFW
+214 VSLAPGDPDFW
-225 VPVDLSAWKGM
+225 VPVDLSAWQGM

-251 PAADLLAAVRIG
+251 PAADLLTAVRIG
-263 DRMVGCDDLYREPG
+263 DRMVGCDDLYRESG

-283 SPRRGASSDANGLV
+283 TPRRGASSDANGLV

-311 CNVTPGNSNCN
+311 CNVTPGNENCN

-367 SPGRPPMVIFYT
+367 SEGRPPMVVFYT

-389 GRSVEVCIV
+389 GRSVDVCIV

-425 AKVFWYEESVGF
+425 AKVFWYE
-437 AAQAGRPTDSEVTGG
+437 AAR
-452 DGPQAEPKATAA
+452 
-464 GREPGGHWV
+464 HWV

-487 STDLLHWRFRSQV
+487 STDLLHWQFRSQV

-512 PVQDEPGTSRW
+512 PVIDEPGTSKW

-543 PETDVIRF
+543 PETDIIRF

-584 AMLNSL
+584 PMLNSL

-600 RTDEGLR
+600 RTACGLR
-607 IHQNPVA
+607 LHQNPVA
-614 ELDRLRF
+614 ELERLR
-621 DTVSVPDGTVVSDD
+621 TGTMSVPDGTMVSDD
-635 EPLEVRPAG
+635 APLSVRPAG

-658 CALTL
+658 GALTL
-663 EILGKEIRLDL
+663 EILGKPIRLDL

-689 VRAPLAPVGGRL
+689 IRAPLEPVDGRL

-716 ARGRYYTPV
+716 AHGRYYTPV

-740 AGGAVRVDRLRVHEL
+740 TGGAVRVDRLRIHEL
-755 RSIWEQ
+755 RSIWER
-761 PTTPGPHA
+761 PAEPGPQA

>member
-1 MAVPMETRPDILIAD
+1 MAASRETRSDILIAD
-16 FEGDG
+16 FEGDD
-21 WGGWTAEGT
+21 WGGWTVEGS
-30 AFGSGPARGV
+30 AFGPGPARGA
-40 LPGQTVVTGYL
+40 LTGQTEVTGYL
-51 GGGYASSFHGGDPAL
+51 GEGYASSFHGGDPAL

-74 TVERRYLS
+74 TVQRRYLS

-91 YYGNNDPGYVA
+91 YYGNNDPGYIA

-108 GHVARTAP
+108 GHVVRTAP
-116 RSQWEPDGSGHL
+116 RSQWEPDGSDHL
-128 SWDWF
+128 AWDWF
-133 DLADLEGKQVRVEIV
+133 DLADLEGRQVRVEIV

-170 LPLPS
+170 VPLPA
-175 FAERRFRVEH
+175 FAERRFRAEH
-185 RFLNLPIGL
+185 RFLNLPVGL
-194 SSPFREMQLTGGGR
+194 RSPFREIQLTGGGR
-208 TVASNT
+208 TLASNT
-214 VSLAHGDPDFW
+214 VSLATGDPDFW

-236 DLTLRIEELDDAAAP
+236 DLTLRMEELDDAAAP

-263 DRMVGCDDLYREPG
+263 DRVVGCDDLYREPG

-354 SCVVDHHNSSGLG
+354 SCVVDHHDSSGLG
-367 SPGRPPMVIFYT
+367 SAGRPPMVIFYT

-389 GRSVEVCIV
+389 GRSVDVCIV

-425 AKVFWYEESVGF
+425 AKVFWY
-437 AAQAGRPTDSEVTGG
+437 P
-452 DGPQAEPKATAA
+452 
-464 GREPGGHWV
+464 PGGHWV

-487 STDLLHWRFRSQV
+487 SADLLHWQFQSQV
-500 PGMHECPELFEL
+500 NGMHECPELFEL
-512 PVQDEPGTSRW
+512 PVQGEPGTSRW

-543 PETDVIRF
+543 PETDIIRF

-584 AMLNSL
+584 PMLNSL

-614 ELDRLRF
+614 ELDRLRIA
-621 DTVSVPDGTVVSDD
+621 TVSVPDGTMVTHDT
-635 EPLEVRPAG
+635 PLEVRPAG

-658 CALTL
+658 GALTL

-674 QAMELQFHEALEDND
+674 RAMELQFHEELEDND
-689 VRAPLAPVGGRL
+689 VRAPLAPADGRL
-701 DLRLLVDTIFLEIFS
+701 HLRLLVDTIFLEIFT

-725 RCAFPQAAGAVHLRT
+725 RCAFPQTAGAVLLRT
-740 AGGAVRVDRLRVHEL
+740 VGGAVRVDRLRVHEM
-755 RSIWEQ
+755 RSIWEA
-761 PTTPGPHA
+761 PAEPGPHA

>member
-1 MAVPMETRPDILIAD
+1 MAASRETRSDILIAD
-16 FEGDG
+16 FEGDN
-21 WGGWTAEGT
+21 WGGWTVEGS
-30 AFGSGPARGV
+30 AFGPGPARGA
-40 LPGQTVVTGYL
+40 LTGQTEVTGYL
-51 GGGYASSFHGGDPAL
+51 GGGYASSFHGGDPGL

-74 TVERRYLS
+74 TVQRRYLS

-102 VNLVHE
+102 LNLVHD
-108 GHVARTAP
+108 GHVVRTAP
-116 RSQWEPDGSGHL
+116 RSQWEPDGSDHL
-128 SWDWF
+128 AWDWF
-133 DLADLEGKQVRVEIV
+133 DLGDLEGRQVRVEIV
-148 DQHTGPWGHILVDQ
+148 DQHTGPWGHILADQ

-170 LPLPS
+170 VPLPA
-175 FAERRFRVEH
+175 FAERRFRAEH
-185 RFLNLPIGL
+185 RFLNLPVGL
-194 SSPFREMQLTGGGR
+194 RSPFREIQLTRGGR

-214 VSLAHGDPDFW
+214 VSLAPGDPDFW

-236 DLTLRIEELDDAAAP
+236 DLTLRIEELADAAAP

-277 RPLLHY
+277 RSLLHY

-348 GVAVSG
+348 GVTVSG
-354 SCVVDHHNSSGLG
+354 SCVVDHYNSSGLG
-367 SPGRPPMVIFYT
+367 SEGRPPMVIFYT
-379 AYGGSNRLSH
+379 AYGGSNPLSH
-389 GRSVEVCIV
+389 GRSVDVCIV

-425 AKVFWYEESVGF
+425 AKVFWYE
-437 AAQAGRPTDSEVTGG
+437 A
-452 DGPQAEPKATAA
+452 
-464 GREPGGHWV
+464 GGHWV

-487 STDLLHWRFRSQV
+487 STDLLQWQFQSQV
-500 PGMHECPELFEL
+500 PGVHECPELFEL
-512 PVQDEPGTSRW
+512 PIQDEPGTSKW

-543 PETDVIRF
+543 PETDIIRF

-584 AMLNSL
+584 PMLNSL

-614 ELDRLRF
+614 ELDRLRT
-621 DTVSVPDGTVVSDD
+621 DTVSVPDLTMVSDD
-635 EPLEVRPAG
+635 APLTVRPAG
-644 RLLDIELELTPAGA
+644 RLLDIELELTLAGA
-658 CALTL
+658 RALTL
-663 EILGKEIRLDL
+663 EIFGKQIRLDL

-689 VRAPLAPVGGRL
+689 IRAPLSPVDGRL

-725 RCAFPQAAGAVHLRT
+725 RCAFPQAAGAVRLRT
-740 AGGAVRVDRLRVHEL
+740 TGGAARVDRMRIHEL

-761 PTTPGPHA
+761 PDEPGPQA

>member
-1 MAVPMETRPDILIAD
+1 METRPDILLAD
-16 FEGDG
+16 FEGDD
-21 WGGWTAEGT
+21 WGGWTVEGT
-30 AFGSGPARGV
+30 AFGSGPARGA
-40 LPGQTVVTGYL
+40 LFGQVGVTGYL

-74 TVERRYLS
+74 TVQRRYLS

-91 YYGNNDPGYVA
+91 YYGNNDQGYVA
-102 VNLVHE
+102 VNLVHD
-108 GHVARTAP
+108 GHVVRTAP
-116 RSQWEPDGSGHL
+116 RSQWAPDGADHL
-128 SWDWF
+128 AWDWF
-133 DLADLEGKQVRVEIV
+133 DLADLAGTQVRVEIV

-162 IAQTDTPP
+162 IAQTDALPV
-170 LPLPS
+170 PLPS
-175 FAERRFRVEH
+175 FAERRFRAEH

-194 SSPFREMQLTGGGR
+194 RSPYRELQIAGGGR

-214 VSLAHGDPDFW
+214 VCLTRGAPDFW

-236 DLTLRIEELDDAAAP
+236 DLTLRVEELADAAAP
-251 PAADLLAAVRIG
+251 QAADLLTAVRIG

-283 SPRRGASSDANGLV
+283 TPRRGASSDANGLV
-297 WFDGEWHL
+297 WFAGEWHL

-311 CNVTPGNSNCN
+311 CNVAPGNENCN

-367 SPGRPPMVIFYT
+367 SDGRPPMVVFYT

-389 GRSVEVCIV
+389 GRSVDVCIV

-408 PYDGNPVIRNI
+408 PHDGNPVIRNV

-425 AKVFWYEESVGF
+425 AKVFWY
-437 AAQAGRPTDSEVTGG
+437 APGR
-452 DGPQAEPKATAA
+452 
-464 GREPGGHWV
+464 HWV

-487 STDLLHWRFRSQV
+487 STDLLHWQFRSQV

-512 PVQDEPGTSRW
+512 PVLEEPGTSKW
-523 VFFGA
+523 VFFGGT
-528 SCDYYLGTFDGTRFV
+528 CDYYLGTFDGMRFV

-556 SLYASQTF
+556 SLYAAQTF

-571 RILVAKGQVSGLN
+571 RILVAKGQVSGQN
-584 AMLNSL
+584 PMLNSL

-600 RTDEGLR
+600 RTAEGLR
-607 IHQNPVA
+607 LHQNPVA
-614 ELDRLRF
+614 ELESLRAG
-621 DTVSVPDGTVVSDD
+621 TMSVPDGTMVSDD
-635 EPLEVRPAG
+635 APLSVRPAG
-644 RLLDIELELTPAGA
+644 RLLDIEIELTPAGA
-658 CALTL
+658 GALTL
-663 EILGKEIRLDL
+663 EIFGKQIRLDL
-674 QAMELQFHEALEDND
+674 EAMELRFHEAQENND
-689 VRAPLAPVGGRL
+689 VRAPLVPVGGRL
-701 DLRLLVDTIFLEIFS
+701 DLRLLVDTIFLEIFG

-725 RCAFPQAAGAVHLRT
+725 RCAFPQAADTVHLRT
-740 AGGAVRVDRLRVHEL
+740 TGGPVRVARMRIHEL
-755 RSIWEQ
+755 RSIWQRPAEPSPQ
-761 PTTPGPHA
+761 A

>member
-1 MAVPMETRPDILIAD
+1 METRPDILLTD
-16 FEGDG
+16 FEGDD
-21 WGGWTAEGT
+21 WGGWTVEGT
-30 AFGSGPARGV
+30 AFGPGPARGA
-40 LPGQTVVTGYL
+40 LPGQAAVTGYL
-51 GGGYASSFHGGDPAL
+51 GDGYASSFHGGDPAL

-74 TVERRYLS
+74 TVQRRYLS
-82 FLIGGGRRT
+82 FLIGGGRHT

-102 VNLVHE
+102 VNLVHD
-108 GHVARTAP
+108 GHVVRTAP
-116 RSQWEPDGSGHL
+116 RSQWAPDGSDHL
-128 SWDWF
+128 AWDWF
-133 DLADLEGKQVRVEIV
+133 DLADLAGTQVRMEIV

-162 IAQTDTPP
+162 FAQTDTPP
-170 LPLPS
+170 VPLPS
-175 FAERRFRVEH
+175 FAERRFRAEH
-185 RFLNLPIGL
+185 RFLNLPISL
-194 SSPFREMQLTGGGR
+194 RSPFREVQLTGGGR

-214 VSLAHGDPDFW
+214 LCLARDDPDFW

-236 DLTLRIEELDDAAAP
+236 DLTLRIEELADAAAAP
-251 PAADLLAAVRIG
+251 PAANLLTAVRIG
-263 DRMVGCDDLYREPG
+263 DRMVGCDDLYRESG

-283 SPRRGASSDANGLV
+283 TPRRGASSDANGLV

-311 CNVTPGNSNCN
+311 CNVAPGNENCN

-367 SPGRPPMVIFYT
+367 SEGRPPMMVFYT

-389 GRSVEVCIV
+389 GRSVDVCIV

-425 AKVFWYEESVGF
+425 AKVFWYE
-437 AAQAGRPTDSEVTGG
+437 AAR
-452 DGPQAEPKATAA
+452 
-464 GREPGGHWV
+464 HWV

-487 STDLLHWRFRSQV
+487 STDLLHWQFRSQV

-512 PVQDEPGTSRW
+512 PVIDEPGTSKW

-543 PETDVIRF
+543 PETDIIPF

-571 RILVAKGQVSGLN
+571 RILVAKGQVSGQN
-584 AMLNSL
+584 PMLNSL

-600 RTDEGLR
+600 RTACGLR
-607 IHQNPVA
+607 LHQNPVA
-614 ELDRLRF
+614 ELESLR
-621 DTVSVPDGTVVSDD
+621 TGTMSVPDGTMVSDD
-635 EPLEVRPAG
+635 APLSVRPAG
-644 RLLDIELELTPAGA
+644 RLLDIELELTPSGAG
-658 CALTL
+658 ALTL
-663 EILGKEIRLDL
+663 EILGKPIRLDL
-674 QAMELQFHEALEDND
+674 QAMELQFHEALENND
-689 VRAPLAPVGGRL
+689 VRAPLVPVDGRL

-740 AGGAVRVDRLRVHEL
+740 TGGAVRVERLRIHEL
-755 RSIWEQ
+755 RSIWER
-761 PTTPGPHA
+761 PAEPGPQA

>member
-1 MAVPMETRPDILIAD
+1 MAASTETRPDILLAD
-16 FEGDG
+16 FESDD
-21 WGGWTAEGT
+21 WGGWTVEGT
-30 AFGSGPARGV
+30 AFGPGPARGA
-40 LPGQTVVTGYL
+40 LPGQAAVTGYL
-51 GGGYASSFHGGDPAL
+51 GDGYASSFHGGDPAL
-66 GRLISPPF
+66 GRVISPPF
-74 TVERRYLS
+74 TVQRRYLS
-82 FLIGGGRRT
+82 FLIGGGRHT

-102 VNLVHE
+102 VNLVQD
-108 GHVARTAP
+108 GHVVRTAP
-116 RSQWEPDGSGHL
+116 RSQWDPDGSDHL
-128 SWDWF
+128 AWDWF
-133 DLADLEGKQVRVEIV
+133 DLTDLAGRQVRVEIV

-170 LPLPS
+170 VPPPS
-175 FAERRFRVEH
+175 FAERRFRAGH
-185 RFLNLPIGL
+185 RFLNLPVGL
-194 SSPFREMQLTGGGR
+194 GSPFREIQLTGGGR

-214 VSLAHGDPDFW
+214 VSLAPGDPDFW

-236 DLTLRIEELDDAAAP
+236 ELTLRIEELDDAAAP
-251 PAADLLAAVRIG
+251 PAADLLTAVRIG

-283 SPRRGASSDANGLV
+283 TPRRGASSDANGLV

-311 CNVTPGNSNCN
+311 GNVSPGNENCN

-334 TWEEL
+334 TWKEL

-367 SPGRPPMVIFYT
+367 SDGRPPMVVFYT

-389 GRSVEVCIV
+389 GRSVDVCIV

-425 AKVFWYEESVGF
+425 AKVFWYE
-437 AAQAGRPTDSEVTGG
+437 AAR
-452 DGPQAEPKATAA
+452 
-464 GREPGGHWV
+464 HWV

-487 STDLLHWRFRSQV
+487 SNDLLHWQFRSQV

-512 PVQDEPGTSRW
+512 PVIDEPGTSKW

-528 SCDYYLGTFDGTRFV
+528 SCDYYLGTFDGMRFV
-543 PETDVIRF
+543 PETGIIPF

-571 RILVAKGQVSGLN
+571 RILVAKGQVSGQN
-584 AMLNSL
+584 PMLNSL

-600 RTDEGLR
+600 RTACGLR
-607 IHQNPVA
+607 LHQNPVA
-614 ELDRLRF
+614 ELESLR
-621 DTVSVPDGTVVSDD
+621 TGTMSVPDGTMVSDD
-635 EPLEVRPAG
+635 APLSVRPAG

-658 CALTL
+658 GALTL
-663 EILGKEIRLDL
+663 EILGKPIRLDL

-689 VRAPLAPVGGRL
+689 IRAPLAPVDGRL

-725 RCAFPQAAGAVHLRT
+725 RCAFPQAAGAVRLRT
-740 AGGAVRVDRLRVHEL
+740 TGGAARVDRMRIHEL
-755 RSIWEQ
+755 RSIWE
-761 PTTPGPHA
+761 PRDEPGPQA

>member
-1 MAVPMETRPDILIAD
+1 MAASMETRPDILLAD
-16 FEGDG
+16 FEGDD
-21 WGGWTAEGT
+21 WGGWTIEGT
-30 AFGSGPARGV
+30 AFGTGPAHDA
-40 LPGQTVVTGYL
+40 LPGQADVTGYL

-74 TVERRYLS
+74 TVQRRYLS
-82 FLIGGGRRT
+82 FLIGGGRHT

-108 GHVARTAP
+108 GHVVRTAP
-116 RSQWEPDGSGHL
+116 RSQWAPDGCDHL
-128 SWDWF
+128 AWDWF
-133 DLADLEGKQVRVEIV
+133 DLADLAGTQVRVEVV

-162 IAQTDTPP
+162 FAQTDAPP
-170 LPLPS
+170 VPLPS
-175 FAERRFRVEH
+175 FAERRFRAGH
-185 RFLNLPIGL
+185 RFLNLPISL
-194 SSPFREMQLTGGGR
+194 RSPYRELQLTGGGR

-214 VSLAHGDPDFW
+214 VSLATGDPDFW

-251 PAADLLAAVRIG
+251 PAADLLTAVRIG
-263 DRMVGCDDLYREPG
+263 DRMVGCDDLFREPG

-283 SPRRGASSDANGLV
+283 TPRRGASSDANGLV
-297 WFDGEWHL
+297 WLDGEWHL

-311 CNVTPGNSNCN
+311 CNVTPGNQNCN

-389 GRSVEVCIV
+389 GRSVDVCIV

-425 AKVFWYEESVGF
+425 AKVFWYE
-437 AAQAGRPTDSEVTGG
+437 AAR
-452 DGPQAEPKATAA
+452 
-464 GREPGGHWV
+464 HWV
-473 MVLYIHNDVHFILT
+473 MVLYIHNDVHFIMT
-487 STDLLHWRFRSQV
+487 STDLLHWQFRSQV

-512 PVQDEPGTSRW
+512 PVIDEPGTSKW

-543 PETDVIRF
+543 PETDIIRF

-584 AMLNSL
+584 PMLNSL

-614 ELDRLRF
+614 ELDRLRT
-621 DTVSVPDGTVVSDD
+621 DTVSVPDLTMVSDD
-635 EPLEVRPAG
+635 APLTVRPAG
-644 RLLDIELELTPAGA
+644 RLLDIELELTLAGA
-658 CALTL
+658 RALTL
-663 EILGKEIRLDL
+663 EIFGKQIRLDL

-689 VRAPLAPVGGRL
+689 IRAPLSPVDGRL

-725 RCAFPQAAGAVHLRT
+725 RCAFPQAAGAVRLRT
-740 AGGAVRVDRLRVHEL
+740 TGGAARVDRMRIHEL

-761 PTTPGPHA
+761 PDEPGPQA

>member
-1 MAVPMETRPDILIAD
+1 METRPDILLAD
-16 FEGDG
+16 FESDD
-21 WGGWTAEGT
+21 WGGWTVEGT
-30 AFGSGPARGV
+30 AFGPGPARGA
-40 LPGQTVVTGYL
+40 LPGQAAITGYL
-51 GGGYASSFHGGDPAL
+51 GDGYASSFHGGDPAL

-74 TVERRYLS
+74 TVQRRYLS
-82 FLIGGGRRT
+82 FLIGGGRHT

-102 VNLVHE
+102 VNLVHD
-108 GHVARTAP
+108 GHVVRTAP
-116 RSQWEPDGSGHL
+116 RSQWAPDGCDHL
-128 SWDWF
+128 VWDWF
-133 DLADLEGKQVRVEIV
+133 DLADLAGTQVRVEIV

-162 IAQTDTPP
+162 FAQTDTPP
-170 LPLPS
+170 IPLRA
-175 FAERRFRVEH
+175 FAERRFRAGH
-185 RFLNLPIGL
+185 RFLNLPISL
-194 SSPFREMQLTGGGR
+194 RSPFREVQLTGGGR

-214 VSLAHGDPDFW
+214 LCLARDDPDFW

-236 DLTLRIEELDDAAAP
+236 DLTLRIEELADAAAP
-251 PAADLLAAVRIG
+251 PAANLLTAVRIG
-263 DRMVGCDDLYREPG
+263 DRTVGCDDLYRESG

-283 SPRRGASSDANGLV
+283 TPRRGASSDANGLV

-311 CNVTPGNSNCN
+311 CNVAPGNENCN

-367 SPGRPPMVIFYT
+367 SEGRPPMMVFYT

-425 AKVFWYEESVGF
+425 AKVFWY
-437 AAQAGRPTDSEVTGG
+437 APGR
-452 DGPQAEPKATAA
+452 
-464 GREPGGHWV
+464 HWV

-487 STDLLHWRFRSQV
+487 STDLLHWQFRSQV

-512 PVQDEPGTSRW
+512 PVIDEPGTSKW

-528 SCDYYLGTFDGTRFV
+528 SCDYYLGTFDGVRFV
-543 PETDVIRF
+543 PETGIIPF

-571 RILVAKGQVSGLN
+571 RILVAKGQVSGQN
-584 AMLNSL
+584 PMLNSL

-600 RTDEGLR
+600 RTACGLR
-607 IHQNPVA
+607 LHQNPVA
-614 ELDRLRF
+614 ELESLR
-621 DTVSVPDGTVVSDD
+621 TGTMSVPDGTMVSDGA
-635 EPLEVRPAG
+635 PLSVRPAG

-658 CALTL
+658 RALTL
-663 EILGKEIRLDL
+663 EILGKQIRLDL
-674 QAMELQFHEALEDND
+674 QAMELQFHEALENND
-689 VRAPLAPVGGRL
+689 VRAPLVPVDGRL

-740 AGGAVRVDRLRVHEL
+740 TDGPVRVERLRIHEL
-755 RSIWEQ
+755 RSIWER
-761 PTTPGPHA
+761 PAEPGPQA

>member
-1 MAVPMETRPDILIAD
+1 MAASMETRPDILLAD
-16 FEGDG
+16 FEGDD
-21 WGGWTAEGT
+21 WGGWTIEGT
-30 AFGSGPARGV
+30 AFGTGPAHDA
-40 LPGQTVVTGYL
+40 LPGQADVTGYL

-74 TVERRYLS
+74 TVQRRYLS
-82 FLIGGGRRT
+82 FLIGGGRHT

-108 GHVARTAP
+108 GHVVRTAP
-116 RSQWEPDGSGHL
+116 RSQWAPDGCDHL
-128 SWDWF
+128 AWDWF
-133 DLADLEGKQVRVEIV
+133 DLADLAGTQVRVEVV

-162 IAQTDTPP
+162 FAQTDAPP
-170 LPLPS
+170 VPLPS
-175 FAERRFRVEH
+175 FAERRFRAGH

-194 SSPFREMQLTGGGR
+194 RSPFREIQLTDGGR

-214 VSLAHGDPDFW
+214 LCLARDDPDFW

-236 DLTLRIEELDDAAAP
+236 DLTLRIEELADAAAP
-251 PAADLLAAVRIG
+251 PAADLLTAVRIG
-263 DRMVGCDDLYREPG
+263 DRMVGCDDLYRESG

-283 SPRRGASSDANGLV
+283 TPRRGASSDANGLV
-297 WFDGEWHL
+297 WLDGEWHL

-311 CNVTPGNSNCN
+311 CNVTPGNQNCN

-367 SPGRPPMVIFYT
+367 SEGRPPMVVFYT

-389 GRSVEVCIV
+389 GRSVDVCIV

-425 AKVFWYEESVGF
+425 AKVFWYE
-437 AAQAGRPTDSEVTGG
+437 AAR
-452 DGPQAEPKATAA
+452 
-464 GREPGGHWV
+464 HWV
-473 MVLYIHNDVHFILT
+473 MVLYIHNDVHFIMT
-487 STDLLHWRFRSQV
+487 STDLLHWQFRSQV

-512 PVQDEPGTSRW
+512 PVIDEPGTSKW

-543 PETDVIRF
+543 PETDIIRF

-584 AMLNSL
+584 PMLNSL

-614 ELDRLRF
+614 ELDRLRT
-621 DTVSVPDGTVVSDD
+621 DTVSVPDLTMVSDD
-635 EPLEVRPAG
+635 APLTVRPAG
-644 RLLDIELELTPAGA
+644 RLLDIELELTLAGA
-658 CALTL
+658 RALTL
-663 EILGKEIRLDL
+663 EIFGKQIRLDL

-689 VRAPLAPVGGRL
+689 IRAPLSPVDGRL

-725 RCAFPQAAGAVHLRT
+725 RCAFPQAAGAVRLRT
-740 AGGAVRVDRLRVHEL
+740 TGGAARVDRMRIHEL

-761 PTTPGPHA
+761 PDEPGPQA

>member
-1 MAVPMETRPDILIAD
+1 METRPDILLAD
-16 FEGDG
+16 FEGDD
-21 WGGWTAEGT
+21 WGGWTIEGT
-30 AFGSGPARGV
+30 AFGTGPAHDA
-40 LPGQTVVTGYL
+40 LPGQADVTGYL

-74 TVERRYLS
+74 TVQRRYLS
-82 FLIGGGRRT
+82 FLIGGGRHT

-108 GHVARTAP
+108 GHVVRTAP
-116 RSQWEPDGSGHL
+116 RSQWAPDGCDHL
-128 SWDWF
+128 AWDWF
-133 DLADLEGKQVRVEIV
+133 DLADLAGTQVRVEVV

-162 IAQTDTPP
+162 LAQTDTPP
-170 LPLPS
+170 VPLPS
-175 FAERRFRVEH
+175 FAERRFRAGH
-185 RFLNLPIGL
+185 RFLNLPISL
-194 SSPFREMQLTGGGR
+194 RSPYRELQLTGGGR

-214 VSLAHGDPDFW
+214 VSLATGDPDFW

-251 PAADLLAAVRIG
+251 PAADLLTAVCIG

-297 WFDGEWHL
+297 WLDGEWHL

-311 CNVTPGNSNCN
+311 GNVTPGNQNCN

-389 GRSVEVCIV
+389 GRSVDVCIV

-425 AKVFWYEESVGF
+425 AKVFWYE
-437 AAQAGRPTDSEVTGG
+437 
-452 DGPQAEPKATAA
+452 
-464 GREPGGHWV
+464 PGGQWV

-487 STDLLHWRFRSQV
+487 SADLLHWQFQSQV
-500 PGMHECPELFEL
+500 PGVHECPELFEL
-512 PVQDEPGTSRW
+512 PIQDEPGTSKW

-543 PETDVIRF
+543 PETDIIRF

-584 AMLNSL
+584 PMLNSL

-614 ELDRLRF
+614 ELDRLRT
-621 DTVSVPDGTVVSDD
+621 DTVSVPDLTMVSDD
-635 EPLEVRPAG
+635 APLTVRPAG
-644 RLLDIELELTPAGA
+644 RLLDIELELTLAGA
-658 CALTL
+658 RALTL
-663 EILGKEIRLDL
+663 EIFGKQIRLDL

-689 VRAPLAPVGGRL
+689 IRAPLSPVDGRL

-725 RCAFPQAAGAVHLRT
+725 RCAFPQAAGAVRLRT
-740 AGGAVRVDRLRVHEL
+740 TGGAARVDRMRIHEL

-761 PTTPGPHA
+761 PDEPGPQA

>member
-1 MAVPMETRPDILIAD
+1 MEARPDILLAD
-16 FEGDG
+16 FEGDD
-21 WGGWTAEGT
+21 WGGWTVEGT
-30 AFGSGPARGV
+30 AFGSGPARGA
-40 LPGQTVVTGYL
+40 LPGQDEVTGYL
-51 GGGYASSFHGGDPAL
+51 GDGYASSFHGGDPAL
-66 GRLISPPF
+66 GRLISAPF
-74 TVERRYLS
+74 TVQRRYLS
-82 FLIGGGRRT
+82 FLVGGGRHT

-102 VNLVHE
+102 VNLVRD
-108 GHVARTAP
+108 GHVVRTAP
-116 RSQWEPDGSGHL
+116 RSQWAPDGCDHL
-128 SWDWF
+128 AWDWF
-133 DLADLEGKQVRVEIV
+133 DLDDLAGTQVRVEIV

-170 LPLPS
+170 VSLPS
-175 FAERRFRVEH
+175 FAERHFRAGH

-194 SSPFREMQLTGGGR
+194 RSPFRELHLAGGGR

-214 VSLAHGDPDFW
+214 VCLAPDDPDFW
-225 VPVDLSAWKGM
+225 VPVDLSAWEGV

-283 SPRRGASSDANGLV
+283 TPRRGASSDANGLV
-297 WFDGEWHL
+297 WLDGEWHL

-311 CNVTPGNSNCN
+311 CNVTPGNQNCN
-322 WGWGHAVSRDLV
+322 WGWGHAVSRDLM

-367 SPGRPPMVIFYT
+367 SSGRPPMVVFYT

-389 GRSVEVCIV
+389 GRSVDVCIV

-408 PYDGNPVIRNI
+408 PYDGNPVIGNI

-425 AKVFWYEESVGF
+425 AKVFWY
-437 AAQAGRPTDSEVTGG
+437 QPGR
-452 DGPQAEPKATAA
+452 
-464 GREPGGHWV
+464 HWV
-473 MVLYIHNDVHFILT
+473 MVLYIHNDVHFIMT
-487 STDLLHWRFRSQV
+487 STDLLHWQFRSQV

-512 PVQDEPGTSRW
+512 PVIDEPGASKW

-528 SCDYYLGTFDGTRFV
+528 SCDYYLGTFDGTRFA
-543 PETDVIRF
+543 PETEIIRF

-584 AMLNSL
+584 PMLNSL

-600 RTDEGLR
+600 RTAEGLR
-607 IHQNPVA
+607 LHQNPVA
-614 ELDRLRF
+614 ELESLRVS
-621 DTVSVPDGTVVSDD
+621 TLSVPDGTMVSDD
-635 EPLEVRPAG
+635 APLSVRPAG

-658 CALTL
+658 NALTL
-663 EILGKEIRLDL
+663 EILGKQIRLDL
-674 QAMELQFHEALEDND
+674 QAMELEFHEALEDND
-689 VRAPLAPVGGRL
+689 IRAPLATVDGRL

-725 RCAFPQAAGAVHLRT
+725 RCAFPQDAGAVHLRT
-740 AGGAVRVDRLRVHEL
+740 SGGAVRVDRMRIHQL
-755 RSIWEQ
+755 RSIWEPPAEPALQ
-761 PTTPGPHA
+761 A

>member
-1 MAVPMETRPDILIAD
+1 METRPDILLTD
-16 FEGDG
+16 FESDD
-21 WGGWTAEGT
+21 WGGWTVEGT
-30 AFGSGPARGV
+30 AFGPGPARGA
-40 LPGQTVVTGYL
+40 LPGQAAITGYL
-51 GGGYASSFHGGDPAL
+51 GDGYASSFHGGDPAL

-74 TVERRYLS
+74 TVQRRYLS
-82 FLIGGGRRT
+82 FLIGGGRHT

-102 VNLVHE
+102 VNLVHD
-108 GHVARTAP
+108 GHVVRTAP
-116 RSQWEPDGSGHL
+116 RSQWAPDGCDHL
-128 SWDWF
+128 AWDWF
-133 DLADLEGKQVRVEIV
+133 DLADLAGTQVRVEIV

-162 IAQTDTPP
+162 FAQTDTPP
-170 LPLPS
+170 VPLPS
-175 FAERRFRVEH
+175 FAERRFRAEH
-185 RFLNLPIGL
+185 RFLNLPISL
-194 SSPFREMQLTGGGR
+194 RSPFREVQLTGGGR

-214 VSLAHGDPDFW
+214 LCLARDDPDFW

-236 DLTLRIEELDDAAAP
+236 DLTLRIEELADAAAP
-251 PAADLLAAVRIG
+251 PAANLLTAVRIG
-263 DRMVGCDDLYREPG
+263 DRMVGCDDLYRESG

-283 SPRRGASSDANGLV
+283 TPRRGASSDANGLV

-311 CNVTPGNSNCN
+311 CNVAPGNENCN

-367 SPGRPPMVIFYT
+367 SEGRPPMMVFYT

-389 GRSVEVCIV
+389 GRSVDVCIV

-425 AKVFWYEESVGF
+425 AKVFWY
-437 AAQAGRPTDSEVTGG
+437 APGR
-452 DGPQAEPKATAA
+452 
-464 GREPGGHWV
+464 HWV

-487 STDLLHWRFRSQV
+487 STDLLHWQFRSQV

-512 PVQDEPGTSRW
+512 PVIDEPGTSKW

-543 PETDVIRF
+543 PETAIIPF

-571 RILVAKGQVSGLN
+571 RILVAKGQVSGQN
-584 AMLNSL
+584 PMLNSL

-600 RTDEGLR
+600 RTACGLR
-607 IHQNPVA
+607 LHQNPVA
-614 ELDRLRF
+614 ELESLR
-621 DTVSVPDGTVVSDD
+621 TGTMSVPDGTMVSDGA
-635 EPLEVRPAG
+635 PLSVRPAG
-644 RLLDIELELTPAGA
+644 RLLDIELELTPSGAG
-658 CALTL
+658 ALTL
-663 EILGKEIRLDL
+663 EILRETD
-674 QAMELQFHEALEDND
+674 
-689 VRAPLAPVGGRL
+689 P
-701 DLRLLVDTIFLEIFS
+701 
-716 ARGRYYTPV
+716 ARPAGDG
-725 RCAFPQAAGAVHLRT
+725 AAV
-740 AGGAVRVDRLRVHEL
+740 
-755 RSIWEQ
+755 
-761 PTTPGPHA
+761 P